1 MEPGGVRVKWK
12 LKDKANDRCIVSD
25 CGQYRISKFTC
36 GGVDLFLIYHS
47 GNEIGNAEN
56 GNQARRIA
64 ERHKQGAV

>member
-1 MEPGGVRVKWK
+1 VKWK
-12 LKDKANDRCIVSD
+12 LKGRANDRAIVSD
-25 CGQYRISKFTC
+25 CGQYMISKFTC

-64 ERHKQGAV
+64 DGHKQGAV